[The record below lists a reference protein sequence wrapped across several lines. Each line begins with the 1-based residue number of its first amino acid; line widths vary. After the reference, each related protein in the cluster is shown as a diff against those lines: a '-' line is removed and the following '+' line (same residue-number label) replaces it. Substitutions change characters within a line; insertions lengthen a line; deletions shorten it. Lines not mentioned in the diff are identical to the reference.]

1 MQSIYTDIY
10 KVYRHTTSREN
21 RTYMYRVAREN
32 MNLNGK
38 DNISVYLYYYVQVRE
53 NICMNDVAYKFL
65 LCLVLAHIQSIHI

>member
-21 RTYMYRVAREN
+21 RTYIYIVAREN

-38 DNISVYLYYYVQVRE
+38 DNISVYLYYY
-53 NICMNDVAYKFL
+53 
-65 LCLVLAHIQSIHI
+65 